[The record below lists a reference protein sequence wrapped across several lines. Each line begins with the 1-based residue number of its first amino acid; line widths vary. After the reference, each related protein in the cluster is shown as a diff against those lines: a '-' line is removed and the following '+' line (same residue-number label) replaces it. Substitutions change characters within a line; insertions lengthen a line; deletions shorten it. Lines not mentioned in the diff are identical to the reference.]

1 MTTHLRQL
9 ANRLISR
16 FRRLRLDRD
25 LDAELSAHLALAQ
38 DDHLRNGRPPDEA
51 RRHAL
56 IGLGGMEQAKE
67 SVREQRRL
75 PFIETLLQDLG
86 FALRMLRKSPG
97 FAVIAILTLAIGI
110 GANTALFSVVNGVLL
125 NPLPYAQPDRLVALY
140 THAYQ
145 FDKASISYPNFLDWS
160 RENHSFSSLASFRG
174 ETFTMTGMGEPER
187 LRADMVSA
195 TFFPLLGVNPILGR
209 NFDEKEDQLGA
220 APVALISE
228 GLWKRKFGSVP
239 DIVGKSIRLDGNLY
253 TVTGVISANFHYQ
266 NNNYTSNAEVY
277 VPIGQW
283 NNPLFRDRRTG
294 MGMDAVGRLKPG
306 VTLAQANSDMSGVA
320 NHLAEVYPDIDN
332 GQGVTLV
339 PLKQNVVGDIQP
351 FLLMLLAAVGFVLL
365 IACVNVANLLLARS
379 TGRTREFAMRT
390 ALGASHGR
398 VVRQLLTECVLLALI
413 GGALGTLLA
422 AWGTQAALKVLP
434 EALPRSSEIHL
445 DARVLLF
452 TLGASVLAGI
462 LFGLLPAFKSART
475 DIQGTLREGGRGL
488 TGARHRAQGV
498 FVAMEM
504 ALAVVLLVA
513 AGLMIRSLSKIWRVD
528 PGFDPINVVNF
539 SFATAQSLGGTPDAL
554 RQSYRQIH
562 DAIAAVPGVESVSL
576 SGGSIAMET
585 DSELPFWLEGEPK
598 PTSQADMKIA
608 LFFITQPDYLKVMKI
623 PLKRGRFLTDSDT
636 SRSPF
641 ITVIDERFAKQ
652 YFGNQ
657 DPIGKHINF
666 AILNESAEIVGIV
679 GHQDEWGLDSEASN
693 PIQGQCYFAFDQIPD
708 SLISSFPRGADGMV
722 RTSYAQTDIA
732 ASVSR
737 AIHTVR
743 SDSVVYGVESMNGI
757 ISDSL
762 ATKRFAMALLG
773 VFAILAVVLS
783 SIGIYGVISY
793 MVGQRTHEIGIRMA
807 LGAERSTVVT
817 MVLRQAG
824 QMILFGVAAGLV
836 AAALLGRLMASMLF
850 GVSFYDALT
859 FITVAAI
866 LLAVALAACWIPAR
880 RASRVDPIIA
890 LRYE

>member
-1 MTTHLRQL
+1 MFEGKRK
-9 ANRLISR
+9 
-16 FRRLRLDRD
+16 LDEF
-25 LDAELSAHLALAQ
+25 DAEIEAHLQLEFERQ
-38 DDHLRNGRPPDEA
+38 RELGLSEEEA
-51 RRHAL
+51 RAAARRAF
-56 IGLGGMEQAKE
+56 GNVMQTKE
-67 SVREQRRL
+67 RFYESGRWLWWDHFWQDVRY
-75 PFIETLLQDLG
+75 G
-86 FALRMLRKSPG
+86 VRMLRKSPG

-125 NPLPYAQPDRLVALY
+125 NPLPYTEPDRLVALY

-160 RENHSFSSLASFRG
+160 RQNHSFSSLAAFRG
-174 ETFTMTGMGEPER
+174 ETFTMTGIGEPER
-187 LRADMVSA
+187 LEANMVSA
-195 TFFPLLGVNPILGR
+195 TFFPLLGVNPIIGR
-209 NFDEKEDQLGA
+209 SFEEKEDQLGA
-220 APVALISE
+220 ARVALISE
-228 GLWKRKFGSVP
+228 GLWKHKFGAAP
-239 DIVGKSIRLDGNLY
+239 DIVGKSIRLDSNLY
-253 TVTGVISANFHYQ
+253 IITGVIPATFHYQ
-266 NNNYTSNAEVY
+266 NENYRSKAEVY
-277 VPIGQW
+277 IPLGQW

-306 VTLAQANSDMSGVA
+306 VTLAQAISDMSGVA
-320 NHLAEVYPDIDN
+320 NHLAEVYPDIDK

-339 PLKQNVVGDIQP
+339 PLKQNLVGDIQP

-379 TGRTREFAMRT
+379 TGRTREFAVRN
-390 ALGASHGR
+390 ALGASNGR

-413 GGALGTLLA
+413 GGTLGTLLA
-422 AWGTQAALKVLP
+422 GWGTKTALKLLP
-434 EALPRSSEIHL
+434 EALPRSNEIHL

-462 LFGLLPAFKSART
+462 LFGLVPACKSARS

-488 TGARHRAQGV
+488 TGARHRTQSA

-513 AGLMIRSLSKIWRVD
+513 AGLMIRSLTKIWRVD
-528 PGFDPINVVNF
+528 PGFDPNNVVYF
-539 SFATAQSLGGTPDAL
+539 SFGTAQALGATPDAI

-576 SGGSIAMET
+576 SGGSTPMQS

-598 PTSQADMKIA
+598 PTSQAEMKMS
-608 LFFITQPDYLKVMKI
+608 LFFAIQPDYLKVMKI
-623 PLKRGRFLTDSDT
+623 PLKRGRFLTRSDAAG
-636 SRSPF
+636 SPLV
-641 ITVIDERFAKQ
+641 TAIDERFAKLF
-652 YFGNQ
+652 FGNE

-666 AILNESAEIVGIV
+666 GILDQSAEIVGIV
-679 GHQDEWGLDSEASN
+679 GHQNEWGLDSDSTNA
-693 PIQGQCYFAFDQIPD
+693 IQAQCYFSIEQMPD
-708 SLISSFPRGADGMV
+708 SLLSAFDRGANGMV
-722 RTSYAQTDIA
+722 RTYAQTDVA
-732 ASVSR
+732 ASLSRGVQTVS
-737 AIHTVR
+737 
-743 SDSVVYGVESMNGI
+743 SDSVVYDLESMNGI

-773 VFAILAVVLS
+773 VFAVLAIVLS

-793 MVGQRTHEIGIRMA
+793 IVGQRTHEIGIRMA

-824 QMILFGVAAGLV
+824 QMAVFGVVAGLL
-836 AAALLGRLMASMLF
+836 AAALLGRLMVSMLF

-859 FITVAAI
+859 FSTVAAI
-866 LLAVALAACWIPAR
+866 LLAVALAACWIPAH
-880 RASRVDPIIA
+880 RASRVDPMVA

>member
-1 MTTHLRQL
+1 MSKLQNL
-9 ANRLISR
+9 W
-16 FRRLRLDRD
+16 RRSIGWFQRAKAERE
-25 LDAELSAHLALAQ
+25 LDAEMAAHVSLAAEE
-38 DDHLRNGRPPDEA
+38 HARNGMSSEEA
-51 RRHAL
+51 MRQAL
-56 IGLGGMEQAKE
+56 IGLGGVEQTRE
-67 SVREQRRL
+67 LVRDQRRL
-75 PFIETLLQDLG
+75 PFVETLLQDLG
-86 FALRMLRKSPG
+86 FAMRMLRKSPG
-97 FAVIAILTLAIGI
+97 FALVAVLTLAIGI

-125 NPLPYAQPDRLVALY
+125 NPLPYPQPDRLVALY

-145 FDKASISYPNFLDWS
+145 FDNASISYPNFLDWS
-160 RENHSFSSLASFRG
+160 RQNHSFSSLASFRG
-174 ETFTMTGMGEPER
+174 ENFTLTGMGEPER
-187 LRADMVSA
+187 LSANRVSA
-195 TFFPLLGVNPILGR
+195 SFFPVLGVNPILGR
-209 NFDEKEDQLGA
+209 NFDQKEDQLGA
-220 APVALISE
+220 APVALITE
-228 GLWKRKFGSVP
+228 GLWKRKFGSAP
-239 DIVGKSIRLDGNLY
+239 DIVGKSIRLDSNLY
-253 TVTGVISANFHYQ
+253 TVIGVIPATFHYE
-266 NNNYTSNAEVY
+266 NNNYRPDAEVF

-320 NHLAEVYPDIDN
+320 NHLAEVYPDIDK
-332 GQGVTLV
+332 GQGITLV

-379 TGRTREFAMRT
+379 TGRTREFAIRT
-390 ALGASHGR
+390 ALGASNGR

-422 AWGTQAALKVLP
+422 VWGTKAALKLLP
-434 EALPRSSEIHL
+434 EALPRASDIHL

-462 LFGLLPAFKSART
+462 LFGLVPAFKSTRT

-504 ALAVVLLVA
+504 ALAVMLLVA
-513 AGLMIRSLSKIWRVD
+513 AGLMIRSLTKIWRVD
-528 PGFDPINVVNF
+528 PGFDPNNVTHF
-539 SFATAQSLGGTPDAL
+539 SFSTAQSLGDAPDAI

-562 DAIAAVPGVESVSL
+562 DALAAVPGIEAVSL
-576 SGGSIAMET
+576 SGGSNT
-585 DSELPFWLEGEPK
+585 LQSDSELPFWLEGEPK
-598 PTSQADMKIA
+598 PTSQADMKVA
-608 LFFITQPDYLKVMKI
+608 LFYLIQPDYLKTMKI
-623 PLKRGRFLTDSDT
+623 PLKRGRFLTPSDT
-636 SRSPF
+636 ARSPF
-641 ITVIDERFAKQ
+641 VTVIDERFAKQ
-652 YFGNQ
+652 FFGNQ

-666 AILNESAEIVGIV
+666 AIINQSAEVVGIV
-679 GHQDEWGLDSEASN
+679 GHQDEWALDSEASN
-693 PIQGQCYFAFDQIPD
+693 PIQAQCYFAMDQSPD
-708 SLISSFPRGADGMV
+708 SVVSFFARGADGVV
-722 RTSYAQTDIA
+722 RTSYAQTDVTA
-732 ASVSR
+732 ALSR
-737 AIHTVR
+737 AIHTVS
-743 SDSVVYGVESMNGI
+743 SDSVVYGVETMNGV

-807 LGAERSTVVT
+807 LGAERGTVVQ

-824 QMILFGVAAGLV
+824 QMVLFGVVAGLL
-836 AAALLGRLMASMLF
+836 AAVLLGRLMASMLF
-850 GVSFYDALT
+850 GVNFYDVPT
-859 FITVAAI
+859 FVGVAVI